1 MRVDSDRP
9 LHPCHVEGRDRL
21 EFRDHGGGTIGV
33 VSTVAAV
40 LVARA
45 ARRQFDEHLGY
56 RFGTM

>member
-21 EFRDHGGGTIGV
+21 EGRDHAGGIGV

-45 ARRQFDEHLGY
+45 ARRQFDEHLGD